1 MAELKRK
8 GNLGELKVAADLVA
22 RGCNLF
28 FPFGEDSDIDLIA
41 EYQGRLHRVQAKFT
55 KSDGCV
61 VVAHCRSLT
70 ITKGKVR
77 RSKIYTAAMVD
88 WIVVYDQTTDR
99 CYYVPSWVLG
109 EEGHP
114 SLRLR
119 LTPARNGQSLRIRRA
134 EDYLEPD
141 FSVDPSMEPAGFE
154 PAASCLQSR
163 RSAN

>member
-1 MAELKRK
+1 MAERKRK
-8 GNLGELKVAADLVA
+8 GNLGELKVAADLVG

-28 FPFGEDSDIDLIA
+28 LPFGEDCDIDLIA
-41 EYQGRLHRVQAKFT
+41 EYEGRLHRVQAKFT

-61 VVAHCRSLT
+61 VTVHGRSLT

-99 CYYVPSWVLG
+99 CYYVPAWMLG
-109 EEGHP
+109 EEGHGFL
-114 SLRLR
+114 SLR

-134 EDYLEPD
+134 EDYLDPD
-141 FSVDPSMEPAGFE
+141 FSRDPSVEPAGFE
-154 PAASCLQSR
+154 PATSTLQTW